1 MQQRPDLIALL
12 QAVER
17 FLRDELPGAIAD
29 DRLRFRVLVAA
40 SLVGQSAAELAA
52 DAGRS
57 AAAAAMARAD
67 AELAARIRAGE
78 VDETAVRRR
87 LLDELG
93 GFLAITSPRFDRRL
107 DVEEAP

>member
-17 FLRDELPGAIAD
+17 FLRDELPAAVAD

-40 SLVGQSAAELAA
+40 SLVGQSAAELSA
-52 DAGRS
+52 DAGRRAAS
-57 AAAAAMARAD
+57 ATMTARD
-67 AELAARIRAGE
+67 AELAARIRAGDI
-78 VDETAVRRR
+78 DEAAVRRQ

-93 GFLAITSPRFDRRL
+93 GFLAIISPRFDRRL
-107 DVEEAP
+107 DVDEAG